1 MNENSMKRK
10 KAPSDL
16 GPAGRRF
23 WKKVL
28 DEYLLEE
35 THDLERLRLAA
46 KALDRIAEAE
56 KVLDAE
62 GPYIKDRF
70 SQVREHPAM
79 KTMRDFMTVHLRAV
93 RELGLDLTTGPDTR
107 PTSRY

>member
-1 MNENSMKRK
+1 MKQK

-23 WKKVL
+23 WTKVQA
-28 DEYLLEE
+28 EYVLVEA
-35 THDLERLRLAA
+35 HDIERLRLAA
-46 KALDRIAEAE
+46 KALDRIAAAE
-56 KVLDAE
+56 KVLEAE

-70 SQVREHPAM
+70 EQVREHPAL
-79 KTMRDFMTVHLRAV
+79 KTIRDFMTVHLRAV

-107 PTSRY
+107 PASRY